1 MNNYNSLNYRKDSKF
16 SSREPDV
23 VGNAPNS
30 VGGTRTSWL
39 MSFMLF
45 CTLLLAQFAV
55 GQTLTVNAT
64 GTTGSFNTGSV
75 TSAGVKS
82 DGNMVNINSSGSRG
96 FAKFDISSLPAGAVI
111 TGVTCNFTTFTST
124 SSTATNTIFGFV
136 GDPASISGATLY
148 TNCGTGTS
156 FNTTSWTANA
166 LNSKAFNATGI
177 NFVQANATS
186 TQLCIG
192 FVRGSTNNYNISGYG
207 AAAASQPQLVITYT
221 IPTTPPNC
229 ATGLVPANLATGI
242 TRNPILTW
250 TAPTGTAATS
260 YDVYFGTT
268 PSPSLTT
275 NVSTTSY
282 TPVAP
287 LLANTT
293 YYWKVVPR
301 NGVGPATGCVEQSF
315 TTGPSLTYCS
325 AVPTSVDGNGITN
338 VVLGT
343 LSNPNV
349 SATTYQDFTALTPTS
364 LAQTTSN
371 AITVTLGTGFT
382 YNVRVFIDFN
392 QNGSF
397 NDAGENTLI
406 GLSTNTNPTS
416 ISGNI
421 VVPASALLGNTRMR
435 IVGTDNDTSNDPCW
449 SSSFANVE
457 DYTVTIVGPP
467 VLPPNCA
474 TALLPADAAIN
485 IARNTTLS
493 WTAATGSPTSYDVY
507 LGTSSPAAFLGNVT
521 NTSYTLPSALLANTL
536 YYYKVVAKNANG
548 SATGCIEQTFTT
560 GTSLLYCDPV
570 YTTGKTSGDL
580 IANIVINGTTLSNN
594 SGSAAT
600 NPAYTYFTGQPNYT
614 TTLQAGS
621 SYTVTITI
629 GSFGSQNVAAWIDYN
644 DNGVFETSERIGT
657 TGTST
662 AGIPTGNG
670 SASFGISLA
679 CNPPLGTHRMRV
691 RDVWLTAGT
700 TIDPCASYGYGE
712 TEDYD
717 VTISAADPCPKPTT
731 LAAASITQTTASLSW
746 VLGCAE
752 TNWEVKIQAAGAGV
766 PTSSGV
772 AVTSTTYAATGLTVG
787 TNYEF
792 YVRSACTPGS
802 LYSTWSGPFAFS
814 TLDNAP
820 ACATMVSPANGATNV
835 TVTGGAVA
843 LSWTAPATSPTEGTA
858 TSYDVYEGTTSGALT
873 LIGNVTTL
881 GANVTG
887 LGYNQTIYWRI
898 VPKNSGGSAVGPC
911 VEWSFTT
918 PGLPANDVCTGATD
932 LATLTSPYTDSTA
945 GLTNDF
951 TPTCNS
957 TGTAPDRFYK
967 ITVPNGWT
975 LNIGQ
980 TTNTYD
986 SVHTA
991 FYGTCAAYTEIV
1003 CTDDP
1008 DTLTD
1013 GAGSQVSWQNTT
1025 GASQTVYW
1033 VQDGY
1038 STGSGSFT
1046 LAWSLVPPP
1055 VTIASFT
1062 PDNNCGQLG
1071 GIPVVITGTNLTGTT
1086 SVTFNGISASFVVN
1100 SDTQVT
1106 ATLPAGNTSGN
1117 VVVYASPSSNG
1128 SATST
1133 GVFTA
1138 KSYPTV
1144 NPITGGSAL
1153 CMPNTLTLSSTSP
1166 GGTWTTS
1173 DSAIATVVGGVVTGV
1188 SVGQVTI
1195 SYAVTVDGCTTTV
1208 TQTVDVSEPVAIT
1221 SSPSDVTAITG
1232 SNVSFTVAATGTG
1245 LTYQWFESTDG
1256 GTVFD
1261 PITIAAPYSLSNGG
1275 ATLNIANVPG
1285 GLIPAGYNGRQY
1297 QCVVTGTAACG
1308 SQTSGAAL
1316 LSVGNTG
1323 IISGPTSNSPICE
1336 TGSTSFSV
1344 QASGDVT
1351 GFDWYLDRNDANGP
1365 VLITNGMVADGITY
1379 TISTFDPTPATF
1391 ANLNSTLSLSG
1402 IDFANNVNGFLYGA
1416 VVHGPAS
1423 DPATSYA
1430 TLNVSQG
1437 VSVTA
1442 QPSNTSV
1449 CRATGSAQFAV
1460 GTNGTVGSI
1469 QWQQSANATGPWTN
1483 VTGGTSA
1490 TLTVSITGTTPVGV
1504 TYYKAI
1510 VNGVAPCLST
1520 ESLPATLTVTQP
1532 TIAVS
1537 PASASYCIP
1546 GSAVA
1551 LTANGAS
1558 TYTWS
1563 PATGLFTDAAGTV
1576 AYVANTPATTVY
1588 AAPASNTTYTVTG
1601 TDGSGCVNTTTVSIT
1616 VGNAVSSSASA
1627 NLTTVCPS
1635 TAVQLTANGVQSFTP
1650 SNIGAYVF
1658 STTTS
1663 PYQTIVGGVGTT
1675 AMTTLSS
1682 MDDSISASQ
1691 TLPFTFN
1698 YGGTNF
1704 TTYKI
1709 NSNGWINLGAAST
1722 STTNYSSLSGTDN
1735 NVIAA
1740 FNRDLNGNNTTA
1752 TTYYVQTVGTAPNR
1766 ITKIEWVNIKSFSS
1780 TINPETGNFQVWLY
1794 ESSNA
1799 IEIRYG
1805 SFTSASARTTTGTV
1819 QVGLR
1824 GASTAAANVRSLSNT
1839 GSWSTP
1845 TVGTSSAA
1853 TCALGTFAAP
1863 FLPDNGRV
1871 YRFVPGNTPT
1881 YTYAWTSTPAG
1892 FTSSAQ
1898 NPTVNPTV
1906 STTYSVVVTSTTGC
1920 NSTSS
1925 VAVAIAADAV
1935 ITTQPAAPAPIC
1947 QGGSTTLSVTATGPG
1962 LTYQWMLDGSNI
1974 SGATSANY
1982 TITNAAVAQSGSY
1995 TVLVT
2000 PSCGNTA
2007 TSNPVSLLVNPTPT
2021 ATAPANQSYCFGS
2034 AISPIALTGTPS
2046 GVVFDITGGASVGL
2060 ANQTGVTSI
2069 PSFTGIVGTA
2079 TVTITPR
2086 ANGCTG
2092 TAVTYTIT
2100 VNALPNVPT
2109 LTATSPICQGSTLN
2123 LTASTQLLTG
2133 YAVNSNSGVAFI
2145 DISTTGTSVGTIA
2158 DDSEHYITLPSAF
2171 TYNTVPYTTAAIGN
2185 NGVLVLGA
2193 TTGDI
2198 YWTNA
2203 TLPQAATAAT
2213 SGLGNA
2219 GAAAICAYWDDLT
2232 PGTGGSITTQTVG
2245 NKYIVQWTNED
2256 SFAATGTGTITF
2268 QIQLDLVTGQI
2279 HLVYPDVVFA
2289 GATANDNG
2297 GSATVGLN
2305 FSATAAQQYSFN
2317 TASLVNNQSI
2327 TYTPNALSY
2336 AWTGPNGF
2344 TSNVQNPSIANA
2356 TPAASGVYSVTV
2368 TNTAT
2373 GCSVSASTSS
2383 VTVVPTSVGG
2393 TASSVLPAV
2402 CSGFGTSLSV
2412 TGYTGAIQWQQ
2423 AASASGPWTDISGA
2437 TSASLNTGNLTA
2449 TTYYQAS
2456 VTSGVCSAATS
2467 NVVTVTVNPLPTVTV
2482 SLGSAV
2488 ICPNTTTTI
2497 TAVPGTAGSYSYV
2510 WTVPSGV
2517 TNPGNVATFTS
2528 GVAGVYRVVITNTA
2542 TGCVSAQASSSPI
2555 TISTTCS
2562 TLVACGTTLTNIDDT
2577 ILSSIVANAQ
2587 GYRWR
2592 VTKMI
2597 NGVPSTNPADVQ
2609 YLDTLLRALKITQ
2622 LTSYAFD
2629 TQYQVEVAVRLN
2641 NVWATYY
2648 GSACS
2653 VRTPATT
2660 TKISSTQC
2668 GSTVALM
2675 TDVVYADIVPF
2686 STGYRFK
2693 ATNLLNQTDVQI
2705 VDRPL
2710 REFRFSLL
2718 SNVQFSTPYKIE
2730 VAVRNTDG
2738 TYLPYGQPCTVTTP
2752 LFPTS
2757 QLQASQ
2763 CDYTATSVT
2772 EVVYANIVSNATAY
2786 RFLITNSSLSYSYTF
2801 DSTLRSFQLNTVPGL
2816 VGSTTYTVQVAVQIG
2831 GTFGPYGK
2839 SCTLTTPAALNAKT
2853 IVDVTALPQGT
2864 KVFEAMALPNPFA
2877 DNFKLDVK
2885 TSSEEVLQVKVYDML
2900 GKLVDTREVS
2910 TTDVQTLEVGTNYP
2924 SGVYNVIVTQGE
2936 NTKTLRVIK
2945 R

>member
-1 MNNYNSLNYRKDSKF
+1 L
-16 SSREPDV
+16 
-23 VGNAPNS
+23 
-30 VGGTRTSWL
+30 
-39 MSFMLF
+39 
-45 CTLLLAQFAV
+45 
-55 GQTLTVNAT
+55 
-64 GTTGSFNTGSV
+64 
-75 TSAGVKS
+75 
-82 DGNMVNINSSGSRG
+82 
-96 FAKFDISSLPAGAVI
+96 
-111 TGVTCNFTTFTST
+111 
-124 SSTATNTIFGFV
+124 
-136 GDPASISGATLY
+136 
-148 TNCGTGTS
+148 
-156 FNTTSWTANA
+156 
-166 LNSKAFNATGI
+166 
-177 NFVQANATS
+177 
-186 TQLCIG
+186 
-192 FVRGSTNNYNISGYG
+192 
-207 AAAASQPQLVITYT
+207 
-221 IPTTPPNC
+221 
-229 ATGLVPANLATGI
+229 
-242 TRNPILTW
+242 
-250 TAPTGTAATS
+250 
-260 YDVYFGTT
+260 
-268 PSPSLTT
+268 
-275 NVSTTSY
+275 
-282 TPVAP
+282 
-287 LLANTT
+287 
-293 YYWKVVPR
+293 
-301 NGVGPATGCVEQSF
+301 
-315 TTGPSLTYCS
+315 
-325 AVPTSVDGNGITN
+325 
-338 VVLGT
+338 
-343 LSNPNV
+343 
-349 SATTYQDFTALTPTS
+349 
-364 LAQTTSN
+364 
-371 AITVTLGTGFT
+371 
-382 YNVRVFIDFN
+382 
-392 QNGSF
+392 
-397 NDAGENTLI
+397 
-406 GLSTNTNPTS
+406 
-416 ISGNI
+416 
-421 VVPASALLGNTRMR
+421 
-435 IVGTDNDTSNDPCW
+435 
-449 SSSFANVE
+449 
-457 DYTVTIVGPP
+457 
-467 VLPPNCA
+467 
-474 TALLPADAAIN
+474 
-485 IARNTTLS
+485 
-493 WTAATGSPTSYDVY
+493 
-507 LGTSSPAAFLGNVT
+507 
-521 NTSYTLPSALLANTL
+521 
-536 YYYKVVAKNANG
+536 
-548 SATGCIEQTFTT
+548 
-560 GTSLLYCDPV
+560 
-570 YTTGKTSGDL
+570 
-580 IANIVINGTTLSNN
+580 
-594 SGSAAT
+594 
-600 NPAYTYFTGQPNYT
+600 PNYT
-614 TTLQAGS
+614 ATLQAGS
-621 SYTVTITI
+621 SYNVTVTI
-629 GSFGSQNVAAWIDYN
+629 GSFGSQNIAAWIDYN
-644 DNGVFETSERIGT
+644 DNGVFETTERIGT

-662 AGIPTGNG
+662 SGIPTGNG

-691 RDVWLTAGT
+691 RDVYATAGT
-700 TIDPCASYGYGE
+700 SIDPCASYSYGE

-731 LAAASITQTTASLSW
+731 LAAASVTQTTASLSW

-752 TNWEVKIQAAGAGV
+752 TNWEVAVQAAGSGV
-766 PTSSGV
+766 PTGAGV
-772 AVTSTTYAATGLTVG
+772 AVTSTTYAATGLTLA

-802 LYSTWSGPFAFS
+802 LYSTWSGPFAFT

-843 LSWTAPATSPTEGTA
+843 LSWTAPATSPTEGAA

-898 VPKNSGGSAVGPC
+898 VPRNSGGAAVGPC

-980 TTNTYD
+980 TTNNYD

-991 FYGTCAAYTEIV
+991 FYGTCAAFTEIV

-1008 DTLTD
+1008 DTLID
-1013 GAGSQVSWQNTT
+1013 GAASQVSWQNTT
-1025 GASQTVYW
+1025 GSSQTVYW

-1071 GIPVVITGTNLTGTT
+1071 GIPVVITGTNLLGTT

-1138 KSYPTV
+1138 KPYPIV

-1166 GGTWTTS
+1166 GGTWATS
-1173 DSAIATVVGGVVTGV
+1173 NSAVATVLGGVVTGV
-1188 SVGQVTI
+1188 SVGQATI
-1195 SYAVTVDGCTTTV
+1195 TYSVTVDGCTTTV
-1208 TQTVDVSEPVAIT
+1208 SQTVDVSEPVAIT

-1232 SNVSFTVAATGTG
+1232 SNVSFTVGATGTG

-1261 PITIAAPYSLSNGG
+1261 PITIAAPYSLSNGD
-1275 ATLNIANVPG
+1275 ATLNIANIPG

-1297 QCVVTGTAACG
+1297 QCVVTGTAVCG

-1316 LSVGNTG
+1316 LTVGNTG
-1323 IISGPTSNSPICE
+1323 IIGDPASNSPICE
-1336 TGSTSFSV
+1336 TGSTTFSV
-1344 QASGDVT
+1344 QASGDVI

-1379 TISTFDPTPATF
+1379 TISAFDPTPAAF
-1391 ANLNSTLSLSG
+1391 GNLNSTLSLAG

-1423 DPATSYA
+1423 DPATAYA

-1437 VSVTA
+1437 VSVTS

-1449 CRATGSAQFAV
+1449 CRTTGTAQFTV
-1460 GTNGTVGSI
+1460 GTAGTVGSI
-1469 QWQQSANATGPWTN
+1469 QWQQSASASGPWTN

-1490 TLTVSITGTTPVGV
+1490 TLTVSITGSTPVGV

-1510 VNGVAPCLST
+1510 VNGVAPCLPT

-1537 PASASYCIP
+1537 PATASYCIP
-1546 GSAVA
+1546 GSAIA

-1563 PATGLFTDAAGTV
+1563 PVTGLFTDAAGTV
-1576 AYVANTPATTVY
+1576 AYVANSPATTVY
-1588 AAPASNTTYTVTG
+1588 AAPGTNTTYTVTG
-1601 TDGSGCVNTTTVSIT
+1601 TDGSGCVNTTTVSVV
-1616 VGNAVSSSASA
+1616 VGNAVTSSASA

-1650 SNIGAYVF
+1650 SNIGAYAF

-1663 PYQTIVGGVGTT
+1663 PFQTIVGGTGTT
-1675 AMTTLSS
+1675 AVTLSS

-1698 YGGTNF
+1698 FGGTNF

-1722 STTNYSSLSGTDN
+1722 ATTNYSSLSGTDN

-1740 FNRDLNGNNTTA
+1740 FNRDLNGGNTTS

-1799 IEIRYG
+1799 VEIRYG
-1805 SFTSASARTTTGTV
+1805 SFTSASARTTSGTV

-1824 GASTAAANVRSLSNT
+1824 GASTGAANVRSLSNT
-1839 GSWSTP
+1839 GSWATP
-1845 TVGTSSAA
+1845 TVGTASAS

-1863 FLPDNGRV
+1863 LLPDNGRV
-1871 YRFVPGNTPT
+1871 YRFIPGNTPT
-1881 YTYAWTSTPAG
+1881 YTYSWTSTPAG
-1892 FTSSAQ
+1892 FTSSSQ

-1906 STTYSVVVTSTTGC
+1906 STTYSVVVTSGTGC

-1925 VAVAIAADAV
+1925 VAVTISSDAV

-1947 QGGSTTLSVTATGPG
+1947 QGGTTTLSVAATGPG
-1962 LTYQWMLDGSNI
+1962 LTYQWMLNGVNI
-1974 SGATSANY
+1974 SGATSASY
-1982 TITNAAVAQSGSY
+1982 TITNATVAQSGSY

-2007 TSNPVSLLVNPTPT
+2007 TSTPVSLLVNPTPT
-2021 ATAPANQSYCFGS
+2021 ATAPANQSYCLGS
-2034 AISPIALTGTPS
+2034 AIAAIPLSGTPS

-2079 TVTITPR
+2079 TITITPR

-2092 TAVTYTIT
+2092 TAVTYTVT

-2133 YAVNSNSGVAFI
+2133 YAVNSNSNVAFI

-2158 DDSEHYITLPSAF
+2158 DDSEHYVTLPSAF

-2185 NGVLVLGA
+2185 NGVMVLGA

-2289 GATANDNG
+2289 GATVNDNG

-2344 TSNVQNPSIANA
+2344 TSNVQNPSLANA
-2356 TPAASGVYSVTV
+2356 TPAASGVYNVTV

-2412 TGYTGAIQWQQ
+2412 TGYTGTIQWKQ
-2423 AASASGPWTDISGA
+2423 ASSASGPWTDIAGA
-2437 TSASLNTGNLTA
+2437 TTASLNTGNLTA

-2456 VTSGVCSAATS
+2456 VTNGVCPASTS
-2467 NVVTVTVNPLPTVTV
+2467 NVVSVTVNPLPTVTV
-2482 SLGSAV
+2482 SLGSSA

-2517 TNPGNVATFTS
+2517 TNPGDVASFTS
-2528 GVAGVYRVVITNTA
+2528 GVAGVYRVVITNTV
-2542 TGCVSAQASSSPI
+2542 TGCVSAQASSTPI

-2648 GSACS
+2648 GSPCS

-2801 DSTLRSFQLNTVPGL
+2801 DSSLRSFQLNTVPGL

-2839 SCTLTTPAALNAKT
+2839 SCTLTTPAALNAK
-2853 IVDVTALPQGT
+2853 L
-2864 KVFEAMALPNPFA
+2864 
-2877 DNFKLDVK
+2877 
-2885 TSSEEVLQVKVYDML
+2885 
-2900 GKLVDTREVS
+2900 
-2910 TTDVQTLEVGTNYP
+2910 
-2924 SGVYNVIVTQGE
+2924 
-2936 NTKTLRVIK
+2936 
-2945 R
+2945 